1 MEDIKQL
8 DANILEIHYWL
19 ANDNH
24 SMDAKVCYTCQQ
36 ELLGLIEYI
45 AKQFGVTISIET
57 FPLVEGGIK
66 TWLKTNGL
74 SLVAIPLIVT
84 IVGNILSSAPSEAIG
99 ELIKHQI
106 EEYLKSPEVKELEVL
121 RNEKEKLILEAEIAE
136 LKGRSRNFQTQHAD
150 TAIRVKR
157 SNYYQKLINYK
168 NLERI
173 SFEQKDHPLRERNIW
188 EGTVSKEHFSSY
200 QIDSSDVDPVEHTE
214 AMIEIVAPILKRSKR
229 KWRGIYKKKD
239 ISFRMSD
246 QEFQNDVYSRK
257 ISFSNGSIINCLLIE
272 KQKING
278 DGEVVT
284 SEYEV
289 IEVNN
294 MSINGVPQEVIH
306 HRKSKKKEND
316 YVYPSLFSDMDT

>member
-24 SMDAKVCYTCQQ
+24 SMDAKVFYTCQQ

-168 NLERI
+168 DLEKI
-173 SFEQKDHPLRERNIW
+173 SFEQ
-188 EGTVSKEHFSSY
+188 
-200 QIDSSDVDPVEHTE
+200 
-214 AMIEIVAPILKRSKR
+214 
-229 KWRGIYKKKD
+229 KKD

>member
-1 MEDIKQL
+1 MEDIKKL

-19 ANDNH
+19 ANNSH
-24 SMDAKVCYTCQQ
+24 SMDAKVFYTCQQ
-36 ELLGLIEYI
+36 ELLGLIEYV

-57 FPLVEGGIK
+57 FPLEEGGIK
-66 TWLKTNGL
+66 TWLKANGL

-84 IVGNILSSAPSEAIG
+84 IVGNVLSSAPSEAIG
-99 ELIKHQI
+99 ELVKHQV
-106 EEYLKSPEVKELEVL
+106 EEYLKSPEVKELENL

-136 LKGRSRNFQTQHAD
+136 LKGKSTKFQTQHTA

-168 NLERI
+168 YIEKI
-173 SFEQKDHPLRERNIW
+173 SFEQKDYPLRDRNIW

-200 QIDSSDVDPVEHTE
+200 QIDSSDIDPVEHTE

-246 QEFQNDVYSRK
+246 QEFQKDVYSRK
-257 ISFSNGSIINCLLIE
+257 ISFSNGSIIHCLLLE
-272 KQKING
+272 KQKINR

-289 IEVNN
+289 VEVDN

-306 HRKSKKKEND
+306 HRKSKERQDD
-316 YVYPSLFSDMDT
+316 YVYPSLFDDIDT

>member
-1 MEDIKQL
+1 MEDIKKL
-8 DANILEIHYWL
+8 DAKILEIHYWL
-19 ANDNH
+19 ANNSH
-24 SMDAKVCYTCQQ
+24 SMDAKVFYTCQQ
-36 ELLGLIEYI
+36 ELLGLIEYV
-45 AKQFGVTISIET
+45 AKQFGVTICIET
-57 FPLVEGGIK
+57 FPLEKGGIK
-66 TWLKTNGL
+66 TWLKANGV

-84 IVGNILSSAPSEAIG
+84 ITGNILSSAPSEAIG
-99 ELIKHQI
+99 EFVRHQV

-121 RNEKEKLILEAEIAE
+121 RNEKEKLILEAEIAK
-136 LKGRSRNFQTQHAD
+136 LKGKSAKFQTQYTD

-168 NLERI
+168 NLEKI
-173 SFEQKDHPLRERNIW
+173 SFEQKDNPLKKRNIW
-188 EGTVSKEHFSSY
+188 EGTVLKEHFSAY

-257 ISFSNGSIINCLLIE
+257 ISFFNGSVINCLLLE
-272 KQKING
+272 KQKINR

-306 HRKSKKKEND
+306 HRKSKKKED
-316 YVYPSLFSDMDT
+316 DHVYPSLFGDMDT

>member
-1 MEDIKQL
+1 
-8 DANILEIHYWL
+8 
-19 ANDNH
+19 
-24 SMDAKVCYTCQQ
+24 
-36 ELLGLIEYI
+36 
-45 AKQFGVTISIET
+45 
-57 FPLVEGGIK
+57 
-66 TWLKTNGL
+66 
-74 SLVAIPLIVT
+74 
-84 IVGNILSSAPSEAIG
+84 
-99 ELIKHQI
+99 
-106 EEYLKSPEVKELEVL
+106 
-121 RNEKEKLILEAEIAE
+121 
-136 LKGRSRNFQTQHAD
+136 
-150 TAIRVKR
+150 
-157 SNYYQKLINYK
+157 
-168 NLERI
+168 
-173 SFEQKDHPLRERNIW
+173 
-188 EGTVSKEHFSSY
+188 
-200 QIDSSDVDPVEHTE
+200 
-214 AMIEIVAPILKRSKR
+214 MIEIVAPILKRSKR

>member
-24 SMDAKVCYTCQQ
+24 SMDAKVFYTCQQ

-168 NLERI
+168 DLEKI

-229 KWRGIYKKKD
+229 KWRGIYKKK
-239 ISFRMSD
+239 IFHLECPIKSFKMMYIPGKYH
-246 QEFQNDVYSRK
+246 FPM
-257 ISFSNGSIINCLLIE
+257 
-272 KQKING
+272 
-278 DGEVVT
+278 EV
-284 SEYEV
+284 
-289 IEVNN
+289 
-294 MSINGVPQEVIH
+294 
-306 HRKSKKKEND
+306 
-316 YVYPSLFSDMDT
+316 

>member
-1 MEDIKQL
+1 MEDIKKL
-8 DANILEIHYWL
+8 DAKILEIHYWL
-19 ANDNH
+19 ANNSH
-24 SMDAKVCYTCQQ
+24 SMDAKVFYTCQQ
-36 ELLGLIEYI
+36 ELLGLIEYV
-45 AKQFGVTISIET
+45 AKQFGVTICIET
-57 FPLVEGGIK
+57 FPLEKGGIK
-66 TWLKTNGL
+66 TWLKANGV

-84 IVGNILSSAPSEAIG
+84 ITGNILSSAPSEAIG
-99 ELIKHQI
+99 EFVRHQV

-121 RNEKEKLILEAEIAE
+121 RNEKEKLILEAEIAK
-136 LKGRSRNFQTQHAD
+136 LKRKSATFQTQYTD

-168 NLERI
+168 NLEKI
-173 SFEQKDHPLRERNIW
+173 SFEQKDNPLKKRNIW
-188 EGTVSKEHFSSY
+188 EGTVLKEHFSAY

-246 QEFQNDVYSRK
+246 QEFQKDVYSRK
-257 ISFSNGSIINCLLIE
+257 ISFFNGSVINCLLLE
-272 KQKING
+272 KQKINR

-289 IEVNN
+289 IEVYN

-306 HRKSKKKEND
+306 HRKSKKKED
-316 YVYPSLFSDMDT
+316 DHVYPSLFGDMDT